1 MTQYTLRLSFDLRQV
16 TQTLAYKFI
25 LKDNSKYKPERD
37 GPLAGTFNFS
47 LGDEICVQV
56 VATAPA
62 DQVLDD
68 NNFNI
73 TNCTFVSIPAHMTE
87 FLSLFDETSACSH
100 LSNQNWSPVDALEA
114 SETDIEKGTR
124 RYARTN
130 ENLFKV
136 VTKDGQ
142 WKISG
147 YLSVQL
153 PPLGD
158 VPVLNGLRNQLFY
171 FDPEGSSGN
180 GGGFGP

>member
-25 LKDNSKYKPERD
+25 LKDNSKYKPEGD
-37 GPLAGTFNFS
+37 GPLAGTFNFT
-47 LGDEICVQV
+47 LGDEICVQA
-56 VATAPA
+56 VATAPK
-62 DQVLDD
+62 DHVLNDD
-68 NNFNI
+68 NFII
-73 TNCTFVSIPAHMTE
+73 TDCTFVSIPAHMTE
-87 FLSLFDETSACSH
+87 FLSLFDKTSACSRI
-100 LSNQNWSPVDALEA
+100 NNENWNPVEPLEA
-114 SETDIEKGTR
+114 SAADIEKGIL
-124 RYARTN
+124 RYSRIN
-130 ENLFKV
+130 EKLFKV

-158 VPVLNGLRNQLFY
+158 VPILDGLRNQLFY